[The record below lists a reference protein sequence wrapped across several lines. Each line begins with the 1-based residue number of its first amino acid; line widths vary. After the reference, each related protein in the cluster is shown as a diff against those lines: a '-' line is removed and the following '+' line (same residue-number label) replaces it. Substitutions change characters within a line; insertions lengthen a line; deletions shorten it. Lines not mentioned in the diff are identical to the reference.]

1 MFRPF
6 RNQHGPVWKELI
18 EYCIPH
24 LLPRHSLE
32 DESRKES
39 QHIYDDT
46 DNPNGSDLVHMSND
60 NPVAEEDIQ
69 EQPVYQINH
78 QGAVRKFG

>member
-1 MFRPF
+1 MFRSF
-6 RNQHGPVWKELI
+6 RNQHGPIREKLI

-39 QHIYDDT
+39 QHIYYDSDD
-46 DNPNGSDLVHMSND
+46 PNSRNLIHMTYD